1 MTPRTTRPHRAN
13 HVALVPAAVA
23 MLALLAVLP
32 SSLRLPTA
40 EPTETLEFAP
50 VVPNAEEIASS
61 TPGGRLGLPG
71 GGGSG
76 SGLAD
81 QGAGESHSFQL
92 SGGQGKNPSTKR
104 CVGSPP
110 LQTEDPVSPPC
121 VAHFSGDNFGATYHG
136 VTRDEVRVII
146 YVNGAFNSGRTSSGM
161 EPRSCGRYI
170 DLARPPDDQEF
181 IAERMARAYQRYF
194 NERYQT
200 YGRFVR
206 FIAYPTC
213 NAATP
218 ESRRS
223 DAALNRA
230 DVKPFAVVVS
240 YLNDYDRAMA
250 SYGVL
255 SFTVGSQPAA
265 YYQDHPTLMWGFH
278 PTIESRAAVFG
289 SYLCRKVVPHPVSF
303 SGNGDHGQPRR
314 LGLLVSTEASAKA
327 MAGLVTARVSDCGG
341 RVLVRHN
348 YTAYGTPSGPSQEGI
363 AAMSEFQRE
372 GVTTLLYV
380 GGSNYSMSSS
390 AAAIGYRPEIVVAD
404 PNDGFSRN
412 SAGSFNEPSVW
423 ANAWMV
429 TATPRLGDY
438 SQEYCYLAAKEAGVE
453 RVQPEDF
460 RDWGGC
466 TLYNQMQQLFTAI
479 QVAGPRLTPDT
490 VTAGFRAIPG
500 VPSGNPRRPACFY
513 PHGDNTCIKDAT
525 AIWWN
530 STRTPPNHAA
540 GTPPGCWRLAEEGRR
555 YLAGGWTN
563 ADANAA
569 KNPTEDECNGW

>member
-1 MTPRTTRPHRAN
+1 MTHRQGKPPRSN
-13 HVALVPAAVA
+13 HLALVPAVLA

-50 VVPNAEEIASS
+50 VVPQDDSVGANLSGHRI
-61 TPGGRLGLPG
+61 GLA
-71 GGGSG
+71 GGGS
-76 SGLAD
+76 LDLDAD
-81 QGAGESHSFQL
+81 EPGDALGDPTGIP
-92 SGGQGKNPSTKR
+92 GGQGKSPSTKR
-104 CVGSPP
+104 CVGRPP
-110 LQTEDPVSPPC
+110 LQTEDPISPPC

-136 VTRDEVRVII
+136 VTREEVRVVL
-146 YVNGAFNSGRTSSGM
+146 YLNGAFNSGRTSNGM
-161 EPRSCGRYI
+161 EPRSCGQYI
-170 DLARPPDDQEF
+170 DLGKPPEGPEF
-181 IAERMARAYQRYF
+181 ISERMARAYQRYF

-206 FIAYPTC
+206 VVAYPSC

-218 ESRRS
+218 ESRRA

-230 DVKPFAVVVS
+230 DIKPFAVVTA

-250 SYGVL
+250 SYGVI
-255 SFTVGSQPAA
+255 SFAVGSQPAA
-265 YYQDHPTLMWGFH
+265 YYQQYPTLMWGYH
-278 PTIESRAAVFG
+278 PTLESRAAVFG
-289 SYLCRKVVPHPVSF
+289 SYLCRKIVPHPVSF
-303 SGNGDHGQPRR
+303 SGNGDHGQARR
-314 LGLLVSTEASAKA
+314 LGLLVSTEESAKT
-327 MAGLVTARVSDCGG
+327 MAELVVARVTACGG
-341 RVLVRHN
+341 RVLLRHS

-372 GVTTLLYV
+372 GVTTLMYI

-390 AAAIGYRPEIVVAD
+390 AATIGYQPEIVVAD

-412 SAGSFNEPSVW
+412 AAGSFNDPNVW
-423 ANAWMV
+423 SHAWTV
-429 TATPRLGDY
+429 AATPKLGDY
-438 SQEYCYLAAKEAGVE
+438 SQEYCYLAGKEAGME

-490 VTAGFRAIPG
+490 VSAGFRAIPG

-513 PHGDNTCIKDAT
+513 PEGDNTCIKDA
-525 AIWWN
+525 AAAWWDP
-530 STRTPPNHAA
+530 SGQPPNA
-540 GTPPGCWRLAEEGRR
+540 GSHPPGCWRLAEEGRR
-555 YLAGGWTN
+555 YLASGWEES
-563 ADANAA
+563 DANAV
-569 KNPTEDECNGW
+569 KRPGGDECNGW